1 MTTSP
6 LLWARR
12 QMVKRSGRSMTL
24 SRVVNGSDPPTYIN
38 VTVQGVPGNLVATTQ
53 QRGRVQ
59 VRSIGVQLLGEEK
72 IEILNDE
79 IAAANWPAP
88 PARNDRV
95 FTDALL
101 RTVQSAAPIYDG
113 VLLIGWTLQ
122 VSS

>member
-12 QMVKRSGRSMTL
+12 AMIKKSGRPMTL
-24 SRVVNGSDPPTYIN
+24 SRVVPGSDPPSYIT
-38 VTVQGVPGNLVATTQ
+38 VTVRGVPGNLVPTTT
-53 QRGRVQ
+53 QRGRVE
-59 VRSIGVQLLGEEK
+59 VRTIGVQMLGEEK
-72 IEILNDE
+72 IEILDDE
-79 IAAANWPAP
+79 ITAAAWPTP

-95 FTDALL
+95 FSDNLI

-113 VLLIGWTLQ
+113 TLLIGWTLQ

>member
-1 MTTSP
+1 
-6 LLWARR
+6 
-12 QMVKRSGRSMTL
+12 MTL
-24 SRVVNGSDPPTYIN
+24 SRVVAGSDPPAYIN
-38 VTVQGVPGNLVATTQ
+38 VTVMGVPGNLVPTTQ

-59 VRSIGVQLLGEEK
+59 VRTIGVQMLGEEK

-79 IAAANWPAP
+79 IAAAAWPAP

>member
-1 MTTSP
+1 
-6 LLWARR
+6 
-12 QMVKRSGRSMTL
+12 MTL
-24 SRVVNGSDPPTYIN
+24 SRVVAGSNPPEYIN
-38 VTVQGVPGNLVATTQ
+38 VVVMGVPGNLVPTTA

-59 VRSIGVQLLGEEK
+59 VRTIGVQMLGEEK

-79 IAAANWPAP
+79 ILAAAWPAP